1 MKPRTIF
8 AIAFCAVMFSAA
20 FFLLAFGGAVFCC
33 APIHPGG
40 SFWLMEKFFYGLLP
54 LCIGVVALAFCS
66 RFLAR
71 IFIRRRNAWLAGCI
85 LAGFTMA
92 LDLTLFLKYR
102 GRQDD
107 GIRLTWKNESG
118 TFAWG
123 SGEVRLPAGFTYKA
137 DHGIDTFMGHF
148 TSPDGKLVIEH
159 DIGEHGGVGRSETL
173 KEGSRVRVGR
183 ARSDAEGHTAFFAK
197 VSFPD
202 NGCANF
208 YIESAN
214 ENDLAV
220 IDFLART
227 FRPIGSTPSWVR
239 PLLPEVLRSDC
250 RYRFKLPN
258 GS

>member
-1 MKPRTIF
+1 MKTGF
-8 AIAFCAVMFSAA
+8 T
-20 FFLLAFGGAVFCC
+20 LVFCTLLI
-33 APIHPGG
+33 AG
-40 SFWLMEKFFYGLLP
+40 SAICF
-54 LCIGVVALAFCS
+54 A
-66 RFLAR
+66 
-71 IFIRRRNAWLAGCI
+71 
-85 LAGFTMA
+85 
-92 LDLTLFLKYR
+92 KYK
-102 GRQDD
+102 GRHDER
-107 GIRLTWKNESG
+107 IRLAWSDESC
-118 TFAWG
+118 TFSWG
-123 SGEVRLPAGFTYKA
+123 SGEIRLPAGFTYKRE
-137 DHGIDTFMGHF
+137 HGMDTFVGRF
-148 TSPDGKLVIEH
+148 TSQDGNLVIH
-159 DIGEHGGVGRSETL
+159 YDIGELAGEHGGVGRSETL

-250 RYRFKLPN
+250 RYRFKLPS